1 MATLD
6 RKLIRDLAHIRGQ
19 LIAIA
24 LVVACG
30 VSAFVSM
37 GSTYFSLLHTQQAY
51 YDQFRFAD
59 VFAQL
64 KRAPDTLSTQIA
76 AIPGVASV
84 RTRIVMEVTLDLP
97 GLAEP
102 ATGRLVSLPER
113 QTMMLNDLFLR
124 QGRYIEPD
132 HPDEIIASEAF
143 ANANQLQVGD
153 GFKAIINGRLRPLRI
168 VGIALSPEYIY
179 EVRGGGSIFPDNK
192 RFGILWMSH
201 KVLATAFNLDG
212 AFNDVAIRLS
222 PNASEPEVIAQLD
235 RLLTGY
241 GGLGAYGRDEQTSNR
256 FISDEIAQNKFSST
270 IIPLIFLSVA
280 SFLLHIILSRL
291 VNIERNQIAILK
303 AFGYRNFTIG
313 VHYLKL
319 ALVPVWGGVIFG
331 TLSGTY
337 LGQKL
342 TELYTLYY
350 HFPFL
355 RYEASLELFAFA
367 ILITLSTAG
376 LSVVSALRSA
386 VNIPPA
392 EAMRPE
398 PPAAFN
404 QGWLDKLGIHRLFP
418 PAIRMILRNIERR
431 PIKAFLSV
439 LGVAVSVAILVIGMY
454 FFDAFDHLMKVQYE
468 FVQRQNVTVAFNEV
482 RPPRVIHE
490 LERLPGV
497 LRSEPFRAVPVRLR
511 FQHYSRRVAILGL
524 QPDSELRCL
533 VDKDLNTQPI
543 PPEGV
548 VLTKK
553 LAEILH
559 VVPGDVLRVE
569 ILEGRRAMTSI
580 PVSGL
585 VDELLGLSV
594 YMDVRALMQLLGED
608 NTVSGAYLKVDPLL
622 INQLYAEL
630 KRMPAV
636 SGVGL
641 RDVEIESIHQTI
653 QQNMAVSTTML
664 IVFAGVI
671 AFGIVYNSARIA
683 LSERGRELASL
694 RVLGFL
700 QAEVSFMLLGEQAI
714 LTLTGIPLG
723 CAIGFGV
730 CAWIPHRLNTELYR
744 MPLVIN
750 SETYVAAFLIVALAA
765 FLSGLFV
772 RWRIRGLDLI
782 AVLKTRE

>member
-1 MATLD
+1 GCAN
-6 RKLIRDLAHIRGQ
+6 
-19 LIAIA
+19 
-24 LVVACG
+24 
-30 VSAFVSM
+30 
-37 GSTYFSLLHTQQAY
+37 
-51 YDQFRFAD
+51 
-59 VFAQL
+59 
-64 KRAPDTLSTQIA
+64 
-76 AIPGVASV
+76 SV
-84 RTRIVMEVTLDLP
+84 TT
-97 GLAEP
+97 
-102 ATGRLVSLPER
+102 
-113 QTMMLNDLFLR
+113 
-124 QGRYIEPD
+124 
-132 HPDEIIASEAF
+132 
-143 ANANQLQVGD
+143 
-153 GFKAIINGRLRPLRI
+153 
-168 VGIALSPEYIY
+168 
-179 EVRGGGSIFPDNK
+179 
-192 RFGILWMSH
+192 
-201 KVLATAFNLDG
+201 
-212 AFNDVAIRLS
+212 
-222 PNASEPEVIAQLD
+222 
-235 RLLTGY
+235 
-241 GGLGAYGRDEQTSNR
+241 
-256 FISDEIAQNKFSST
+256 
-270 IIPLIFLSVA
+270 
-280 SFLLHIILSRL
+280 
-291 VNIERNQIAILK
+291 ILK
-303 AFGYRNFTIG
+303 
-313 VHYLKL
+313 
-319 ALVPVWGGVIFG
+319 
-331 TLSGTY
+331 
-337 LGQKL
+337 
-342 TELYTLYY
+342 
-350 HFPFL
+350 
-355 RYEASLELFAFA
+355 
-367 ILITLSTAG
+367 
-376 LSVVSALRSA
+376 
-386 VNIPPA
+386 
-392 EAMRPE
+392 
-398 PPAAFN
+398 
-404 QGWLDKLGIHRLFP
+404 
-418 PAIRMILRNIERR
+418 
-431 PIKAFLSV
+431 
-439 LGVAVSVAILVIGMY
+439 
-454 FFDAFDHLMKVQYE
+454 
-468 FVQRQNVTVAFNEV
+468 
-482 RPPRVIHE
+482 
-490 LERLPGV
+490 RLPGV